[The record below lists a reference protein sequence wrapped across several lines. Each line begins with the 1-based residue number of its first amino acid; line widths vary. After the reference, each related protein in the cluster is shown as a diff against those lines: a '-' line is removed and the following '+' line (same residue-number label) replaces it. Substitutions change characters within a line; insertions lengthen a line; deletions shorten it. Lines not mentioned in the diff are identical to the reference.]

1 MNEEC
6 CKRLNSAEWDKKEIV
21 WRDKPF
27 FRSHYFAFL
36 HVPVN
41 IGAKI
46 AEGMKKIEEA
56 GLVAE
61 NMVLSKND
69 TLWGADILI
78 PIKNKT
84 DIFDVELITG
94 RFFTRLFEG
103 HYGDMRQWIKETKK
117 YCREKGFTSK
127 EFIFWY
133 AICPKCAKK
142 YGDKV
147 QVVVFAKV
155 E

>member
-1 MNEEC
+1 MSQDC
-6 CKRLNSAEWDKKEIV
+6 CKILSPAEWDKKELV

-27 FRSHYFAFL
+27 YRSRYWSFL

-41 IGAKI
+41 LGRKIIEGTRRIG
-46 AEGMKKIEEA
+46 EA
-56 GLVAE
+56 GLTAE
-61 NMVLSKND
+61 PMMLSRND
-69 TLWGADILI
+69 GLFGGDILI

-84 DIFDVELITG
+84 DVFDIELITG

-103 HYGDMRQWIKETKK
+103 HYGDMRKWIRETRDW
-117 YCREKGFTSK
+117 CREKGF
-127 EFIFWY
+127 EPEEYIFWY
-133 AICPKCAKK
+133 ATCPRCAKK
-142 YGDKV
+142 RGDKA

>member
-1 MNEEC
+1 MSDEC
-6 CKRLNSAEWDKKEIV
+6 CKILSSSEWDKKEIV

-27 FRSHYFAFL
+27 LKSHYFAFL

-41 IGAKI
+41 LGAKI
-46 AEGMKKIEEA
+46 VASMRKIKEA
-56 GLVAE
+56 GLGAE
-61 NMVLSKND
+61 QMMLSRND
-69 TLWGADILI
+69 GMWGADMLI

-84 DIFDVELITG
+84 DIFDIEVITG
-94 RFFTRLFEG
+94 RFFTRLFDG
-103 HYGDMRQWIKETKK
+103 HYGDMGKWIRET
-117 YCREKGFTSK
+117 RIWSRGKGFEPD

-133 AICPKCAKK
+133 ATCPKCAKK
-142 YGDKV
+142 RGDKV